1 MGNMAILVGI
11 VVLMI
16 IINDETAAVPTEK
29 KLKYCKN
36 QLPCPSCATW
46 CKNNEDYNCKYS
58 CELEEPLN
66 VNYGDKSACFEE
78 NDVQKYNII
87 AGSYPMCDRN
97 FKPYDKGAE
106 KDSTNAPP
114 GLLFDEKPRVGFAY
128 TQIFGNSKN
137 APPDDYIT
145 PYGIGFF
152 QSEHGVWVTW
162 YPNIINGGFK
172 KFHEWC
178 GMQCI
183 NGRLLRST
191 HPKHIA
197 DNYFNNISSSQL
209 NLFDTKSSK
218 MSKSTEMQKQN
229 ITITPNADKMLGKN
243 CIKTA
248 PHVTTIPT
256 PTKHH
261 KSAEISKANSVFHRF
276 EIVFGMIIIV
286 MFMTKFWN

>member
-1 MGNMAILVGI
+1 MCLPNMGNMAILVGI

-106 KDSTNAPP
+106 KCCQLIKENRYVKKYKYGRDKSHRPEKKYNVSFIDSTNAPP

-178 GMQCI
+178 GM
-183 NGRLLRST
+183 
-191 HPKHIA
+191 
-197 DNYFNNISSSQL
+197 
-209 NLFDTKSSK
+209 
-218 MSKSTEMQKQN
+218 
-229 ITITPNADKMLGKN
+229 
-243 CIKTA
+243 
-248 PHVTTIPT
+248 
-256 PTKHH
+256 
-261 KSAEISKANSVFHRF
+261 
-276 EIVFGMIIIV
+276 
-286 MFMTKFWN
+286 